1 MYKQTQKKAMD
12 FITLALV
19 LIFVLIIIHAIQTI
33 STRGKKLPP
42 GPTLLPLIGNLHL
55 LGDQPHKSLCRLAET
70 HGPLMRVRLGF
81 INTVVISSAEMAK
94 EVLQKHDLAF
104 SSRSVPNALLAH
116 DQFKYSAV
124 WLPVGPRW
132 RSLRKALNS
141 NMLSVGRLDF
151 GQNLRCR
158 KVDELV
164 EYCRRSSISGE
175 AVDVGRAAFRTSL
188 NLLSNT
194 IFSKDLTDPF
204 SDSAKELKD
213 LVWNIMLEA
222 GKPNLVDFF
231 PILGKLDP
239 QGIRRRMTVNFGKV
253 IDLLSGLIDERIERG
268 KSDQN
273 ADVIDVLLAACKE
286 NPEDIDRT
294 HIERICLDLFAA
306 GTDTS
311 SSTVEWAMAEAL
323 ANSEIMKKAKAEL
336 EEVVGKG
343 KVIEEA
349 DISRLP
355 YLQCMVK
362 ETLRLHPPVPFLIP
376 RRVEDDVDVC
386 GYTVPKNSQ
395 VLVNAWAIGRDAGI
409 WENPLEF
416 KPERFVGSEVDVKGR
431 DFELIPFGGGR
442 RICPG
447 LPLAVKMVPVMVGSL
462 LNSFDWKIEYSGIGE
477 FDMEEKFG
485 ITLQKARPLL
495 AVPIPL

>member
-1 MYKQTQKKAMD
+1 MSFFFNIKNKRNLNLVTAHLWHTQKKLPITFFPKGGLARRILPEKQQLRRGGGCGEGGVQD
-12 FITLALV
+12 FLEFAVEHDFLQR
-19 LIFVLIIIHAIQTI
+19 FDGPFFGF
-33 STRGKKLPP
+33 GKGIK
-42 GPTLLPLIGNLHL
+42 G
-55 LGDQPHKSLCRLAET
+55 
-70 HGPLMRVRLGF
+70 
-81 INTVVISSAEMAK
+81 SS
-94 EVLQKHDLAF
+94 
-104 SSRSVPNALLAH
+104 
-116 DQFKYSAV
+116 
-124 WLPVGPRW
+124 
-132 RSLRKALNS
+132 
-141 NMLSVGRLDF
+141 
-151 GQNLRCR
+151 
-158 KVDELV
+158 V
-164 EYCRRSSISGE
+164 EYY
-175 AVDVGRAAFRTSL
+175 VGGG
-188 NLLSNT
+188 
-194 IFSKDLTDPF
+194 
-204 SDSAKELKD
+204 
-213 LVWNIMLEA
+213 

-231 PILGKLDP
+231 PILGKFDP
-239 QGIRRRMTVNFGKV
+239 QGIRRRMTVHFGKV

-294 HIERICLDLFAA
+294 HIERMCLDLFAA

-323 ANSEIMKKAKAEL
+323 ENPDITKKAKAEL
-336 EEVVGKG
+336 DEVVGKG
-343 KVIEEA
+343 KVLEEA

-355 YLQCMVK
+355 YLRCMVK

-376 RRVEDDVDVC
+376 RRMEEDVDVC

-416 KPERFVGSEVDVKGR
+416 KPERFIGSEVDLKGR

-447 LPLAVKMVPVMVGSL
+447 LPLAVRMVSVMVGSL
-462 LNSFDWKIEYSGIGE
+462 LNSFDWKIEEEI
-477 FDMEEKFG
+477 DMEEKFG
-485 ITLQKARPLL
+485 ITLHKARPLL